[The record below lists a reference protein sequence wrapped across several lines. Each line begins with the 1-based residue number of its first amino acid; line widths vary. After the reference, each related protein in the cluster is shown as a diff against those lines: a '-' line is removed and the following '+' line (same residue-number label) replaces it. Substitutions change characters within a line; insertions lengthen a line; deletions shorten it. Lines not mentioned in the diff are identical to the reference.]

1 MKKSLS
7 ALFIVGGLGLI
18 GYFFLT
24 RKKPTDIDKQLAEL
38 LAQEE
43 SLAQSRI
50 AGVKPVDN
58 YIKAQSLLKEVTT
71 LVKLKS
77 LIKTE
82 DAQKDFNTK
91 YLDYTQKIKDLGYD
105 LSKPTSSGS
114 MQLVKIK
121 N

>member
-7 ALFIVGGLGLI
+7 ALLVISGLGLI
-18 GYFFLT
+18 GYFLL
-24 RKKPTDIDKQLAEL
+24 RKKPNDLDKQLSL
-38 LAQEE
+38 LASQEE
-43 SLAQSRI
+43 ALAQSRI
-50 AGVKPVDN
+50 SGVKPVDD
-58 YIKAQSLLKEVTT
+58 YITAQLLLNEVTK
-71 LVKLKS
+71 LFKLKS

-91 YLDYTQKIKDLGYD
+91 YLDYVQKIKDLGYD
-105 LSKPTSSGS
+105 VSKATSSGS

>member
-1 MKKSLS
+1 MKRSLS
-7 ALFIVGGLGLI
+7 AILIVGGLGLI
-18 GYFFLT
+18 GYFLIA
-24 RKKPTDIDKQLAEL
+24 RSKPTDIESQLAEL
-38 LAQEE
+38 NAQEE
-43 SLAQSRI
+43 ALAKARI
-50 AGVKPVDN
+50 AGVKPVDDL
-58 YIKAQSLLKEVTT
+58 IKAQSLLKEVTS
-71 LVKLKS
+71 LIKLKG

-91 YLDYTQKIKDLGYD
+91 YLDYVQKIKDLGYE